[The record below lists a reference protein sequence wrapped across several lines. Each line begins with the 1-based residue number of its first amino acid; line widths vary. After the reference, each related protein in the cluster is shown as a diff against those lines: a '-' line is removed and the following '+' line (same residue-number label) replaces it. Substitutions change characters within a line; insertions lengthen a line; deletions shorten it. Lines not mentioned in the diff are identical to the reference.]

1 MFASI
6 VATTVTAAMLHTAAI
21 LPTYAYCDSCGN
33 AFMKTYEL
41 TATFDDGMTG
51 NVDPDCY
58 SFFTFLSYE
67 DREALRDSWVSR

>member
-6 VATTVTAAMLHTAAI
+6 IVPTVTAAMLYTSSI
-21 LPTYAYCDSCGN
+21 LPTYTHCDSCGN
-33 AFMKTYEL
+33 AFMKTHEL
-41 TATFDDGMTG
+41 TATFDDGTMG

-67 DREALRDSWVSR
+67 DREALRDSWMNR